1 MTARRV
7 LTWLVL
13 AVTAA
18 FCLTPLAEVDFFW
31 HLLAG
36 QRMLETGHVPR
47 ADEFTFT
54 SAGSPWIDT
63 TWLFQVAAAL
73 AHAAGGWAVLD
84 LLKVAVVTAAF
95 ALALFAAA
103 RRKATFAAPVL
114 ALPGVVAAQERF
126 TLRPEIVS
134 FLLLAGL
141 LVLLGERRRYPA
153 LLGLVPLLFAL
164 WANVHSLVAAG
175 LAAFLLVIAGDAFD
189 GLLGRVPE

>member
-7 LTWLVL
+7 LAFLVL

-36 QRMLETGHVPR
+36 QRMLATGHAPR
-47 ADEFTFT
+47 ADEFTYT

-63 TWLFQVAAAL
+63 TWLFQAGAAS
-73 AHAAGGWAVLD
+73 AHAAGGWALLD
-84 LLKVAVVTAAF
+84 LLKVAIVTTAF
-95 ALALFAAA
+95 ALALCAAT
-103 RRKATFAAPVL
+103 RRQPTLAAPVL

-134 FLLLAGL
+134 FLLLATL
-141 LVLLGERRRYPA
+141 LVVLGERRRHPR
-153 LLGLVPLLFAL
+153 LLWLAPPLCAL

-175 LAAFLLVIAGDAFD
+175 LAAFLLVVGGDAID
-189 GLLGRVPE
+189 RL